1 MIIKIDDIEILKKF
15 SQFIVLDDPFLE
27 CYGYYLENELV
38 SFISFS
44 IQYDRA
50 ELNYIWTDDKVRK
63 KGYASKL
70 LDYMVEKCLELTNI
84 TLEVDV
90 NNKNAINL
98 YKKYGFIDV
107 GVRKKYYSNG
117 NDALLM
123 MKEMK

>member
-27 CYGYYLENELV
+27 CYGYYLENDLV

-50 ELNYIWTDDKVRK
+50 ELNYIWTSDNFRN
-63 KGYASKL
+63 KGYASEL
-70 LDYMVEKCLELTNI
+70 LNFMVEKCLGLTNI

-107 GVRKKYYSNG
+107 STRKKYYSNG

>member
-50 ELNYIWTDDKVRK
+50 ELNYIWTSDNFRN
-63 KGYASKL
+63 KGYASEL
-70 LDYMVEKCLELTNI
+70 LNFMVEKCLGLTNI

-107 GVRKKYYSNG
+107 STRKNYYSNG